1 MQPSDS
7 PYRSHDL
14 LDSEQAVKEFPALS
28 LRHLKRLR
36 DTNTIRYSIVRRK
49 AYYRWSDLDD
59 YVTSCVV
66 GGGR

>member
-7 PYRSHDL
+7 SYRPYDL
-14 LDSEQAVKEFPALS
+14 LDNDQAVAEFPALS
-28 LRHLKRLR
+28 PRHLKRMR
-36 DTNTIRYSIVRRK
+36 DTNTIRYSVVRRK
-49 AYYRWSDLDD
+49 AFYRWSDLDD